1 MKTLAF
7 TLFLFFSLSTMIAMG
22 KPFMDDFNRPDN
34 KKLGNDWIT
43 QADGTIKVE
52 IVNQEALIS
61 GKQATDWV
69 RAGLSRVIED
79 ETKVYFDF
87 LANENFN
94 VHIRIDDTGIGAYID
109 IYAWPAGPF
118 SHASSPDGAWP
129 GWTEIP
135 GSTMIAGQYN
145 KFGVEKEGVNFIIYL
160 NDKKL
165 IAIKNEK
172 LLNIT
177 KVLFASD
184 AAANTAGSLHIDNI
198 IIGDPTV
205 KPKAVESS
213 GKVSILWGKLK
224 KI

>member
-1 MKTLAF
+1 MKKLVF
-7 TLFLFFSLSTMIAMG
+7 TLFLFFSLSTMIAIG
-22 KPFMDDFNRPDN
+22 NPFMDDFSRADN
-34 KKLGNDWIT
+34 KKLGNDWTT
-43 QADGTIKVE
+43 QTDGTIKVE

-94 VHIRIDDTGIGAYID
+94 VHIRIDDTGTGAYMD
-109 IYAWPAGPF
+109 IYAAPGGSF
-118 SHASSPDGAWP
+118 SQASSPDGAWP

-135 GSTMIAGQYN
+135 SSTMLAGQYN
-145 KFGVEKEGVNFIIYL
+145 TFGVEKEEANFILYL

-165 IAIKNEK
+165 ISIKNVK

-184 AAANTAGSLHIDNI
+184 AAANTVGSLHIDNV

-205 KPKAVESS
+205 KPKAVESP
-213 GKVSILWGKLK
+213 GKLSILWGKLK